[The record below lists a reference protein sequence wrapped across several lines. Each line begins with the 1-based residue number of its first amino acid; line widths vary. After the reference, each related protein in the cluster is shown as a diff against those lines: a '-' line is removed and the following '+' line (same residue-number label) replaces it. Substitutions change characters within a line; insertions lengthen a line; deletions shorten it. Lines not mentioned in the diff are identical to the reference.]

1 MDIPH
6 RLSDTMNMLFTR
18 LADGNLIPT
27 PVKNHIAQVGENFPR
42 VEPYL
47 REKGILKEG
56 TLGDATVRYHQSQ
69 PAYEA
74 VRELL
79 LKDPNLFGVQ

>member
-1 MDIPH
+1 
-6 RLSDTMNMLFTR
+6 MNMLFTR

-27 PVKNHIAQVGENFPR
+27 PVKNHTAQVGKNFPR

-56 TLGDATVRYHQSQ
+56 TFGDATVRYHNTQ

-74 VRELL
+74 VRDLL
-79 LKDPNLFGVQ
+79 LKDPGLFGVQ

>member
-1 MDIPH
+1 
-6 RLSDTMNMLFTR
+6 MNMLFTR
-18 LADGNLIPT
+18 LADGTLIPT
-27 PVKNHIAQVGENFPR
+27 PVKNHTAQVGENFPR

-56 TLGDATVRYHQSQ
+56 TLGDAMVRYHKTQ

-74 VRELL
+74 VRDLL
-79 LKDPNLFGVQ
+79 LKDPDLFGGVR